1 MTLIFSYKLTSL
13 HTVTKISNCNIWFSV
28 AILRVEHLPVICDYL
43 RYETVLSFYSS
54 IWRGK
59 VSFRDQKETHY
70 SPRDIVIPP
79 KKNGFAL
86 VLFKTIWYEK
96 RIGFYL
102 CIWNVLW
109 NVSSDWEGT
118 NWLRSLIQNFNASKG
133 FTEWKTIYLFPLD
146 KYTLFMLRL
155 LKNIYLSHK

>member
-1 MTLIFSYKLTSL
+1 MQYLVFCSHFKSWA
-13 HTVTKISNCNIWFSV
+13 SPS
-28 AILRVEHLPVICDYL
+28 YL
-43 RYETVLSFYSS
+43 RLFKIWNRSFILFLNMERKGKFQRSKRNPLFPSRYRYSA
-54 IWRGK
+54 K
-59 VSFRDQKETHY
+59 
-70 SPRDIVIPP
+70 

-102 CIWNVLW
+102 CIWIVLW

-146 KYTLFMLRL
+146 KYTLFMLRQ
-155 LKNIYLSHK
+155 LKNIYIYLTNNSFDFFRNKLHMKNV